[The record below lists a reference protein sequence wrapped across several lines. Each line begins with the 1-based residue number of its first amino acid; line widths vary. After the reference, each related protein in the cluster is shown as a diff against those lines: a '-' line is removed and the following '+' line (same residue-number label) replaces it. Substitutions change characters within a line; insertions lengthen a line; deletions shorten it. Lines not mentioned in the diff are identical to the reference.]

1 MVARIAR
8 IAGALVLVALAVAQ
22 IAAAPAH
29 TAATVMAKRRL
40 LMACAFGENAP
51 DLHPATLGETVTPK
65 SMFDNGWQPEEA
77 SPGEYLFDSVDG
89 IKCLTWVKTTGE
101 GTYRV
106 FVGEDD
112 DTVHKI
118 NCAVDLGRDA
128 AQAKGVFA
136 IVYSRMREQATRLL
150 GVGPVAEPSEGNS
163 PGGAWIVPTGAPD
176 EAGVFL
182 ITRNIEKGSA
192 VASVM
197 LIRQSTLKRQG

>member
-8 IAGALVLVALAVAQ
+8 IAGALALVALAMAQ

-40 LMACAFGENAP
+40 LMACAFGDSASYLN
-51 DLHPATLGETVTPK
+51 PATLGETVTPK
-65 SMFDNGWQPEEA
+65 SMFDNGWQPEET
-77 SPGEYLFDSVDG
+77 SPGKYLFDDVDG
-89 IKCLTWVKTTGE
+89 IKCLTWVKPTGK

-128 AQAKGVFA
+128 AHAKEAFA
-136 IVYSRMREQATRLL
+136 GIYSFMREQATRLL
-150 GVGPVAEPSEGNS
+150 GVGPVVEPSEGNS
-163 PGGAWIVPTGAPD
+163 PGGLWIVPTGAPD
-176 EAGVFL
+176 EAGLFV

-197 LIRQSTLKRQG
+197 LMRQSTLKRQG